1 MPAIWIFKGEPVY
14 ISVRLATRVQHDDG
28 KLVIAEPLRLRLRLI
43 KKLGSAMRQ
52 LVMRLLMLVIATNSP
67 RARRRHALGA
77 ALGASPDQRF

>member
-1 MPAIWIFKGEPVY
+1 MWIAEGEPVY

-67 RARRRHALGA
+67 RARRRHTLGA